1 MPLGF
6 LSDVLGMLM
15 LKLLWKEWL
24 TLGHFFYLC
33 LLFFFCTEKLQDVK
47 YLKL

>member
-6 LSDVLGMLM
+6 LLDVLGMLM
-15 LKLLWKEWL
+15 LKLLWNEWL
-24 TLGHFFYLC
+24 TLGHFFLC
-33 LLFFFCTEKLQDVK
+33 LLFFFDTERLQGVK